1 MKHEEAGFKGY
12 GDANLYYQC
21 WLPDTEPR
29 AVLVVTHGLA
39 EHGGRYANVVDHLV
53 PRGYAIYAPDHR
65 GHGRSEGQRC
75 YVARFEHYIDD
86 LEAFLAIVRREQPNF
101 RLFLYGHSMG
111 GTIALAYALQ
121 HQSELD
127 GLIITGAVLRPGS
140 SITAVHILAARVL
153 SALLPKMGVTAL
165 DNDGISQDP
174 EVVQAYVND
183 PLVYCGKVTARLG
196 AEFLRVM
203 QQLAT
208 QVKGV
213 HLPVLIMHGTEDIL
227 SDPQSSQLLYDRVSS
242 EDKTLILYEGYH
254 HEIHNEP
261 GRERV
266 LVDMEGWLEART

>member
-1 MKHEEAGFKGY
+1 MKHQEARFKGY
-12 GDANLYYQC
+12 GGANLYYQC
-21 WLPDTEPR
+21 WLPDMEPR
-29 AVLVVTHGLA
+29 AVLLIAHGLA
-39 EHGGRYANVVDHLV
+39 EHGGRFSGVVDHLV
-53 PRGYAIYAPDHR
+53 PRGYAIYVHDLR

-75 YVARFEHYIDD
+75 YVTRFEHYLYD
-86 LEAFLAIVRREQPNF
+86 LEAFLAIVRREQSNCC
-101 RLFLYGHSMG
+101 LFLYGHSMG

-140 SITAVHILAARVL
+140 SITAVHILAARIL
-153 SALLPKMGVTAL
+153 SALLPRMGVTAL

-174 EVVQAYVND
+174 EVVQAYIND

-203 QQLAT
+203 QQLPT

-227 SDPQSSQLLYDRVSS
+227 SAPQSSQLLYDQVSS
-242 EDKTLILYEGYH
+242 EDKILIFYEGYY

-261 GRERV
+261 GRARV
-266 LVDMEGWLEART
+266 LADMEGWLDARI

>member
-1 MKHEEAGFKGY
+1 M
-12 GDANLYYQC
+12 
-21 WLPDTEPR
+21 
-29 AVLVVTHGLA
+29 VTHGLA

-127 GLIITGAVLRPGS
+127 GLIITGVVLRPGS

-203 QQLAT
+203 QQLPT

>member
-1 MKHEEAGFKGY
+1 MKHQEAGFKGY

-29 AVLVVTHGLA
+29 AVLVLAHGLA

-53 PRGYAIYAPDHR
+53 PRGYALYAPDHR
-65 GHGRSEGQRC
+65 GHGRSEGGRC
-75 YVARFEHYIDD
+75 YVERFEHYLND
-86 LEAFLAIVRREQPNF
+86 LEAFLAIVRREQPNC

-140 SITAVHILAARVL
+140 SITAVHVLAARIL
-153 SALLPKMGVTAL
+153 SALLPRMGVTAL
-165 DNDGISQDP
+165 DNGGISQDP

-203 QQLAT
+203 QQLPT

-227 SDPQSSQLLYDRVSS
+227 SDPQSSQLLYDRVPS
-242 EDKTLILYEGYH
+242 EDKTLIFYEDYY

-266 LVDMEGWLEART
+266 LVDMAGWLEART